1 MAASVEEIH
10 LERFAELCKRSV
22 ARRARDL
29 RAATSSAPC
38 TIDTRSGEARGGE
51 ERSRRAGTNPLA
63 HTTAAPMTIKEDRI
77 FILLE
82 QLHVRLHGIH
92 AGDYVDA
99 STTLR
104 SLAQRE
110 SELLSRKKTMLSL
123 SKVMIKL
130 SDT

>member
-1 MAASVEEIH
+1 M
-10 LERFAELCKRSV
+10 LAE
-22 ARRARDL
+22 
-29 RAATSSAPC
+29 T
-38 TIDTRSGEARGGE
+38 GRGGA
-51 ERSRRAGTNPLA
+51 RADELA
-63 HTTAAPMTIKEDRI
+63 KFLKGHDDIAW
-77 FILLE
+77 
-82 QLHVRLHGIH
+82 LHGIH